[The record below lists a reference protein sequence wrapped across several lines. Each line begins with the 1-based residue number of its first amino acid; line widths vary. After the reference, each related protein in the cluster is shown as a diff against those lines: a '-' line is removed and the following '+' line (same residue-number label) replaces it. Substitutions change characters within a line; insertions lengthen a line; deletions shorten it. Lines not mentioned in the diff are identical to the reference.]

1 MVKHLTILVFF
12 VYFTNAEVVK
22 FYTDKTS
29 SPILLT
35 KTINTSIENSG
46 AFIKSINEYQ
56 ANEPYSYEVE
66 ISDYNYER
74 LSSSL
79 LLNGLKVVQYENNNE
94 NFSIVLDS
102 KNVRLN
108 TAKIS
113 FDSEIILQKATMP
126 YIILLKGANSVT
138 IRPNQVSE
146 WVADIRIY
154 DRYLN
159 QIRVIKNENVSDFIT
174 INIQANEYYAFIDDA
189 VDINNIR
196 GGVKLSY
203 K

>member
-1 MVKHLTILVFF
+1 MVRCLTIFVFF
-12 VYFTNAEVVK
+12 VYFANAEVIK

-35 KTINTSIENSG
+35 KAINTSIENSG
-46 AFIKSINEYQ
+46 AFIRGINEYQ

-66 ISDYNYER
+66 ILDYDYDR

-79 LLNGLKVVQYENNNE
+79 LLNGIKVLQYENNNE
-94 NFSIVLDS
+94 NFSIVLDI

-108 TAKIS
+108 TAKID
-113 FDSEIILQKATMP
+113 FNSEIVLQKTTTP
-126 YIILLKGANSVT
+126 YIISLKGANSVT
-138 IRPNQVSE
+138 VRPNQASE